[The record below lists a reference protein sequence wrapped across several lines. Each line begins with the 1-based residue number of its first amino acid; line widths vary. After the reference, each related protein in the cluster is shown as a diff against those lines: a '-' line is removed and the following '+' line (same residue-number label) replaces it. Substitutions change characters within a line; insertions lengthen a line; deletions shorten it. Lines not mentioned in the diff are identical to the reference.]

1 MQEKLILTDLTEK
14 ELLEL
19 YNKVIKH
26 IEYLNGSIISRTF
39 ITQDIYNSLEKV
51 IIKNSEN

>member
-14 ELLEL
+14 ELLGL

-26 IEYLNGSIISRTF
+26 IEYLNGSIIS
-39 ITQDIYNSLEKV
+39 LEEED
-51 IIKNSEN
+51 KNERS